1 MMRRTFTEAQIQL
14 LESNPN
20 IKCVTEFTISYDPD
34 FKLKAVLENRK
45 GKSPIQIFV
54 EHEFN
59 IEIIGSMTPKRCLE
73 RWRKSYDKHGEM
85 GLLLEGR
92 GKGNPGRP
100 PVKDESIETK
110 LKRLEAQVKYLSV
123 ENEFLKKLEAIERK
137 AKKK

>member
-1 MMRRTFTEAQIQL
+1 MTRRIFTEAQIQL
-14 LESNPN
+14 LEFNPN
-20 IKCVTEFTISYDPD
+20 IKCVTKFTVSYDPD

-92 GKGNPGRP
+92 GKRNPGRP
-100 PVKDESIETK
+100 QVKDESIEKK
-110 LKRLEAQVKYLSV
+110 LKRLEAKVNYLTV
-123 ENEFLKKLEAIERK
+123 ENEFLKKLEAIERME
-137 AKKK
+137 KKR